1 LFVVH
6 NGCWTEDDMIRC
18 NRITLLVTDLFLGR
32 VKIKRREFRRFHGC
46 PDVCGEFQ
54 YTKLGNS

>member
-1 LFVVH
+1 
-6 NGCWTEDDMIRC
+6 MIRC